1 MYRMWSIQVINIKGY
16 KMSRNT
22 EKVFHPKAILLL
34 VYMTRTVNNSSVN
47 GIQCV
52 GPGLFVVVSI

>member
-1 MYRMWSIQVINIKGY
+1 MNILGKGY
-16 KMSRNT
+16 KTSGNT
-22 EKVFHPKAILLL
+22 EKFPKAIPLLA
-34 VYMTRTVNNSSVN
+34 YMTRTVNNSSVN

>member
-1 MYRMWSIQVINIKGY
+1 MEHPSNNIKGY
-16 KMSRNT
+16 KTPGDT
-22 EKVFHPKAILLL
+22 EKLFHPKAILLL

-52 GPGLFVVVSI
+52 GPGLFVMVSI